1 MRFVCALLTGC
12 CCSRSVV
19 LWISAQDADA
29 AAAKSVTE
37 TASKTETTAGESIAR
52 AREASLP
59 VLLSV

>member
-1 MRFVCALLTGC
+1 M
-12 CCSRSVV
+12 

-37 TASKTETTAGESIAR
+37 TASKTETTAGERDDIAR